1 MSARLIKTPHL
12 PKGKV
17 GLAAFG
23 AKYREILEEPL
34 QSLGLTPL
42 WLPDNE
48 AVDPRLSGHADLM
61 LLHLGGNRLASSCGP
76 ETAGALSALGFELI
90 RAAEQGREYPSDA
103 RLCACVVG
111 GRCIHNFKISDPAI
125 TGFERV
131 NVRQGYAKCCTCV
144 VDEGSVITSDAGI
157 ARAAARHGMDVLGIR
172 PGFIELE
179 GFDTGFIGG
188 AAFRIS
194 ERALAF
200 TGRLDSHPDKAEI
213 EAYLRSRGIEPV
225 YLTERPAFD
234 IGSAVL
240 LTEADAIFS
249 P

>member
-1 MSARLIKTPHL
+1 MSAQLIKTPHL
-12 PKGKV
+12 PQGKV
-17 GLAAFG
+17 GLAALG

-34 QSLGLTPL
+34 QNLGITQL

-61 LLHLGGNRLASSCGP
+61 LLHLGGNLVVTSCGGEIP
-76 ETAGALSALGFELI
+76 QVLSALGFEII
-90 RAAEQGREYPSDA
+90 RAAEQGREYPADA

-111 GRCIHNFKISDPAI
+111 VRCIHNFKISDPAI
-125 TGFERV
+125 SGFERV
-131 NVRQGYAKCCTCV
+131 DVRQGYAKCCTCV
-144 VDEGSVITSDAGI
+144 VDEGSIITSDAGI
-157 ARAAARHGMDVLGIR
+157 AKAAARHGMDVLGIR
-172 PGFIELE
+172 PGFIKLE

-200 TGRLDSHPDKAEI
+200 TGQLDSHPDKAKI
-213 EAYLRSRGIEPV
+213 EAYLRSHGIEPV
-225 YLTERPAFD
+225 YLTEQPVFD

-240 LTEADAIFS
+240 LTEAEAISS